1 MLPRMADKESRARS
15 MRLPMGW
22 CDNSRKSTPWMCQQG
37 VFKLKFWLL
46 ICLGWLCLATSAAQ
60 ADEQKVLM
68 QTSLGAVV
76 FELNNRQAPIS
87 VANFL
92 AYVNQDFYNGTLF
105 HRVIP
110 GFMIQGGGLTT
121 SLLPKTAIYQPIP
134 LESNN
139 GLSNITGSIAM
150 ARTSNPDSA
159 TSEFFINI
167 EANRF
172 LDYATDSAGYAV
184 FGEVVAGYELINTI
198 GGVNTHT
205 VNYMNAGAVVFQRN
219 DVPITNIV
227 IVDATQSVAGVALSS
242 DGVFDLSDLQE
253 DASWSYS
260 LDGGNTWSVGAGTT
274 LDLPE
279 GNYDSNQVRVRQ
291 TGPDGQVNATD
302 SIFTSTLFV
311 DETPPT
317 VTLFV
322 PANGTNGVSPH
333 IDIVVTFSEEI
344 TSGSGDIVLRTA
356 AGTTVETYAAGSSN
370 VTISG
375 NKLVIDP
382 TLTLDYQTQY
392 VLTLPSGVVEDL
404 AGNSLASVAT
414 HSFTT
419 HAEGSGY
426 DVAPTFKHW
435 NKGAGAGSE
444 KLLSNVKVEVGENI
458 AYSDSTG
465 ASLLEGVDD
474 LDDTDDGIITPV
486 VTYPK
491 VADKDDASINL
502 SDVIASLKLFL
513 GLNLPDAYRSP
524 YNYVASDLDAN
535 GKVEL
540 SDVISLLKVFLGLP
554 VANTQAMEW
563 VFVKESESPTDIN
576 NHAFD
581 KDHATPPPITHDF
594 SESADVNIV
603 GILRGDVDGSW
614 TPPIAN

>member
-1 MLPRMADKESRARS
+1 MA
-15 MRLPMGW
+15 
-22 CDNSRKSTPWMCQQG
+22 STAPVQA
-37 VFKLKFWLL
+37 KLETTETFVY
-46 ICLGWLCLATSAAQ
+46 IAPPQVTFQTTLGNF
-60 ADEQKVLM
+60 D
-68 QTSLGAVV
+68 VV
-76 FELNNRQAPIS
+76 TKPEQAPVT

-219 DVPITNIV
+219 DMPITNIV

-242 DGVFDLSDLQE
+242 DGVFDLSGLQE

-344 TSGSGDIVLRTA
+344 TSGSGDIVLRTT

-392 VLTLPSGVVEDL
+392 VLTLPSGIVEDL
-404 AGNSLASVAT
+404 AGNSLASAAT
-414 HSFTT
+414 HNFTT
-419 HAEGSGY
+419 RTEGSGY

-435 NKGAGAGSE
+435 NKGAGVGSE

-563 VFVKESESPTDIN
+563 VFVKESDSPTDIN

-581 KDHATPPPITHDF
+581 KDHATPPPIMHDF

>member
-1 MLPRMADKESRARS
+1 
-15 MRLPMGW
+15 
-22 CDNSRKSTPWMCQQG
+22 
-37 VFKLKFWLL
+37 
-46 ICLGWLCLATSAAQ
+46 
-60 ADEQKVLM
+60 
-68 QTSLGAVV
+68 
-76 FELNNRQAPIS
+76 
-87 VANFL
+87 
-92 AYVNQDFYNGTLF
+92 
-105 HRVIP
+105 
-110 GFMIQGGGLTT
+110 
-121 SLLPKTAIYQPIP
+121 
-134 LESNN
+134 
-139 GLSNITGSIAM
+139 
-150 ARTSNPDSA
+150 
-159 TSEFFINI
+159 
-167 EANRF
+167 
-172 LDYATDSAGYAV
+172 
-184 FGEVVAGYELINTI
+184 
-198 GGVNTHT
+198 
-205 VNYMNAGAVVFQRN
+205 
-219 DVPITNIV
+219 
-227 IVDATQSVAGVALSS
+227 
-242 DGVFDLSDLQE
+242 
-253 DASWSYS
+253 
-260 LDGGNTWSVGAGTT
+260 
-274 LDLPE
+274 
-279 GNYDSNQVRVRQ
+279 
-291 TGPDGQVNATD
+291 
-302 SIFTSTLFV
+302 
-311 DETPPT
+311 
-317 VTLFV
+317 
-322 PANGTNGVSPH
+322 
-333 IDIVVTFSEEI
+333 
-344 TSGSGDIVLRTA
+344 
-356 AGTTVETYAAGSSN
+356 

-392 VLTLPSGVVEDL
+392 VLTLPSGIVEDL
-404 AGNSLASVAT
+404 AGNSLASAAT
-414 HSFTT
+414 HNFTT
-419 HAEGSGY
+419 RAEGSGY